1 MLSVTVTPV
10 LGSLEHLRVQAVLV
24 IILPSVGL
32 TLLSSPQQQLWV

>member
-10 LGSLEHLRVQAVLV
+10 LEHLRVQAVLV